1 MGRGYRRSGAGSS
14 PHARGLP
21 RSQSSCLIL
30 SGIIP
35 ACAGFTTPR
44 EDVTGIMRDHPR
56 MRGVYGI
63 TRRGERP
70 AEGSSPHARGLR
82 PARIVTADTYRIIP
96 ACAGFTDRLPARQV
110 QDTDHPRMRGVY
122 AEAFALPVIEGG
134 SSPHARGLLVT
145 PAEQESRGGI
155 IPACAG
161 FTAWWCGR
169 VRPGWDHPRMRGVYR
184 RVGSGPRP
192 RLGSSP
198 HARGLPARPA
208 TSRPQGRII
217 PACAGFTRRPR
228 RSRWRGRD
236 HPRMRGVYVFQRPT
250 LVQMSG
256 SSPHARGLP
265 CPGVLVDRA
274 QGIIPA
280 CAGFTRRKP

>member
-1 MGRGYRRSGAGSS
+1 MRGVYGGWALHPPCRLGIIPACAGFTTPSPRAGSLMRDHPRMRGVYSVGRGYRRSGAGSS

-161 FTAWWCGR
+161 FT
-169 VRPGWDHPRMRGVYR
+169 
-184 RVGSGPRP
+184 
-192 RLGSSP
+192 
-198 HARGLPARPA
+198 
-208 TSRPQGRII
+208 
-217 PACAGFTRRPR
+217 RRPSP
-228 RSRWRGRD
+228 SR
-236 HPRMRGVYVFQRPT
+236 
-250 LVQMSG
+250 
-256 SSPHARGLP
+256 
-265 CPGVLVDRA
+265 
-274 QGIIPA
+274 
-280 CAGFTRRKP
+280 